1 MADGYNL
8 RGNPVSNFIFD
19 KFLKPHKKEEEGQG
33 NPQIPAKPE
42 GMNELPPNIN
52 MTAAPIKNI
61 SEMKQKTPQEQYEH
75 DVQMK
80 NPASAYTRKEKE
92 ELNNL
97 TEAAEEAGVLKD
109 DADLASQTP
118 AGEASSGGILPGSD
132 GYVNPAET
140 PNGTSEGKSES
151 KSEIKTESNSE
162 IKPENKSESK
172 PEAKQDSR
180 YKIRSIMDAYNEGIL
195 DEKSRD
201 YLIVDTLSKFARNMG
216 KDISNIGAAYT
227 GGSQNNEREDSIW
240 SKRNEE
246 MAGKAIGAEG
256 NKLRSEDNYDLDY
269 QSQKLDLAKKRLQM
283 LPAQRF
289 SEMANN
295 LRGTDPTAAGFMD
308 LLAAAST
315 QGVDAEEYIAMAY
328 ANDPNARKLVNE
340 VLKAGSTAAGSL
352 ADIMETL
359 NGMGSDMR
367 ELTSSLKKKFNL

>member
-92 ELNNL
+92 ELKNL

-295 LRGTDPTAAGFMD
+295 LRGTDPNAAGFMD